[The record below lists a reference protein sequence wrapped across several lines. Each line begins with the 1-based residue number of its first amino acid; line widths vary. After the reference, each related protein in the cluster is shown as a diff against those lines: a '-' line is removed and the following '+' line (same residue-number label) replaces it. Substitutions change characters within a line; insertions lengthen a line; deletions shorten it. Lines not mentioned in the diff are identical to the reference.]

1 MDTNRALAWI
11 TNVFA
16 VQGRELRST
25 DTRATVPEW
34 DSLGD
39 LLLLS
44 MLEEELHIVVSAD
57 EIAAINSV
65 VELLALMEKQD
76 AFSSG

>member
-57 EIAAINSV
+57 EIAEYLETGEWRRPEFNRKNAV
-65 VELLALMEKQD
+65 T
-76 AFSSG
+76 

>member
-1 MDTNRALAWI
+1 MDTSRALAWI

-16 VQGRELRST
+16 IQGRELRNT

-44 MLEEELHIVVSAD
+44 MLEEELRIVVSAD
-57 EIAAINSV
+57 EIAAIGSIA
-65 VELLALMEKQD
+65 EILALMETHD